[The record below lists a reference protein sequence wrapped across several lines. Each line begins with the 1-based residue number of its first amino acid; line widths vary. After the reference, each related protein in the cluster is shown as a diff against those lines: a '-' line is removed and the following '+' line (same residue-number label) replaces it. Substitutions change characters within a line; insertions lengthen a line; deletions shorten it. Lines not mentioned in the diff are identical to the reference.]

1 MSTYNVQVD
10 CEDNDGYTLL
20 KNIQIPVDQAGNVFL
35 SPLVDSVAQ
44 KGFNVENCRCFYY
57 SESDEAWV
65 LVAPIQQQPDQ
76 KISIDELN
84 AQNLIKI
91 KLRPVNAT
99 PN

>member
-10 CEDNDGYTLL
+10 CENDDGSSLL
-20 KNIQIPVDQAGNVFL
+20 KNLQIPVDQAGNVYL
-35 SPLVDSVAQ
+35 SPLVDSIAQ
-44 KGFNVENCRCFYY
+44 KGFNVDSCKCFYY

-65 LVAPIQQQPDQ
+65 LAGPVPLQADQ

-91 KLRPVNAT
+91 KLRPVNTA
-99 PN
+99 P